1 MYNISQYSYKQ
12 AKKLNVIIKPS
23 RLKNKKI
30 DVYSKDGCKL
40 ASIGDKRYY
49 DYSTY
54 LLIYGKQYA
63 DQRRRLYKLRHIKD
77 RNKKGSP
84 GFYADQILW

>member
-1 MYNISQYSYKQ
+1 MYNISNYSYKQ

-30 DVYSKDGCKL
+30 DVFSKDGHKI

-49 DYSTY
+49 DYPTY
-54 LLIYGKQYA
+54 LQIYGKQYA
-63 DQRRRLYKLRHIKD
+63 EFRRKLYKQRHIKD
-77 RNKKGSP
+77 RNIKGTA
-84 GFYADQILW
+84 GYYADKILW